1 MGPDKLG
8 DEFPEMIP
16 PVLAVLPTFAGD
28 NFYHIA
34 VGQPDDQDFS
44 IRSLLPFPEEF
55 PEEER
60 SEEVMWIQLANVKP
74 GKRERFL
81 QLRKRLLAKLANS
94 PVITAWYTFD
104 MDVGRGVG
112 PLADQVWRT
121 TLLLRLASSS
131 AATQQNARFGNCLC
145 VDCAHFPFVSGRTA

>member
-28 NFYHIA
+28 NFYHIT
-34 VGQPDDQDFS
+34 VGQPEDQDFS

-74 GKRERFL
+74 GKREKFL
-81 QLRKRLLAKLANS
+81 ELRKRLLAKLALRS
-94 PVITAWYTFD
+94 SL
-104 MDVGRGVG
+104 DVRSSQICDR
-112 PLADQVWRT
+112 LRYAIARSAIASRAST
-121 TLLLRLASSS
+121 T
-131 AATQQNARFGNCLC
+131 
-145 VDCAHFPFVSGRTA
+145 V

>member
-28 NFYHIA
+28 NFYHIT

-44 IRSLLPFPEEF
+44 IRNLIPFPEEF

-81 QLRKRLLAKLANS
+81 ELRKRLLAKAANS

-112 PLADQVWRT
+112 PLADQGWT
-121 TLLLRLASSS
+121 ISS
-131 AATQQNARFGNCLC
+131 AVASRSVVTQQHRFLIFGFLQ
-145 VDCAHFPFVSGRTA
+145 